1 MKRLLS
7 ALVLFMPLISCG
19 TATSRSAMKTIIGT
33 DDRPYQSYSLAA
45 APRNATGRLML
56 TSKNGS
62 EVACTGTLV
71 RADVVLTAAHCLV
84 FSGDSFDFG
93 FFYPAYDN
101 GNFAAEYKVKSFVL
115 GTTAPSTIAGR
126 KSDWALVKV
135 EHLWGEQ
142 PAPLKMAGLAGSAL
156 SYPVTVD
163 LEGYSDDRGNGEIPS
178 FHFGCRLLKTITTA
192 SVSNAPLGT
201 IAHDCD
207 AAPGSSGAPLVQRL
221 WNGYQIVA
229 VNTAGNNDLFE
240 GLTGAI
246 NIAAD
251 TRDAARA
258 LTTLR

>member
-7 ALVLFMPLISCG
+7 AFVLVMPLISCG
-19 TATSRSAMKTIIGT
+19 TAPSDSTVKTVIGK
-33 DDRPYQSYSLAA
+33 DDRPYQSYSLAS
-45 APRNATGRLML
+45 APRNAIGRLTL
-56 TSKNGS
+56 TSINGS
-62 EVACTGTLV
+62 ELACTGALV
-71 RADVVLTAAHCLV
+71 RADVIVTAAHCLA
-84 FSGDSFDFG
+84 FPGDGFDYG
-93 FFYPAYDN
+93 FFYTAYDN
-101 GNFAAEYKVKSFVL
+101 GNFTAEYKIKSFVL
-115 GTTAPSTIAGR
+115 GTTAPSTVAGR

-163 LEGYSDDRGNGEIPS
+163 LEGYSDDRQGGEIPS
-178 FHFGCRLLKTITTA
+178 FHFGCQLLKTITSA

-201 IAHDCD
+201 IAHNCD
-207 AAPGSSGAPLVQRL
+207 ATPGSSGAPLVQKT
-221 WNGYQIVA
+221 WSGYQIVA

>member
-1 MKRLLS
+1 MKKLLY
-7 ALVLFMPLISCG
+7 ALVLLMPLISCG
-19 TATSRSAMKTIIGT
+19 TSTSRSTMQTIIGK
-33 DDRPYQSYSLAA
+33 DDRPFQSYSLAA
-45 APRNATGRLML
+45 APRNAIGRMML

-62 EVACTGTLV
+62 ETACTGTLV
-71 RADVVLTAAHCLV
+71 RADVVLTAAHCLA
-84 FSGDSFDFG
+84 FPGDGFDFG
-93 FFYPAYDN
+93 FFYAAYDN
-101 GNFAAEYKVKSFVL
+101 GNFAAEYQIKSFVL
-115 GTTAPSTIAGR
+115 GSTAPSTVAGR

-178 FHFGCRLLKTITTA
+178 FHFGCRLLKVITSTT
-192 SVSNAPLGT
+192 VSNAPLGT

-207 AAPGSSGAPLVQRL
+207 ATPGSSGAPLVQRTL
-221 WNGYQIVA
+221 SGYQIVA

-240 GLTGAI
+240 GLTGPI